1 MFIQLF
7 YSHLSTATYVKSP
20 KLAMI
25 EEEGSDISTGT
36 YDKSLH
42 SSRENL
48 VIEETVPSD
57 AILDA
62 QNEDAED
69 KLPLNINFQKIE
81 TEDSTKT
88 LKPQQSKLVDKDTD
102 KTEEKCENKNDLST
116 SSSTYSNSN
125 QEIAAISEQV
135 VQKQKMLE
143 SLDKSEEIPWT
154 ETEKIEMLIQSSSPK
169 PVVAETIAE
178 LKVQDIKEKAQSPVL
193 MDMSPIKVNEKPKVE
208 TKNIIAALKQRSEI
222 SKSNSTRRS
231 MNDFSKPKLSNPRR
245 SLAPAPSSSKIQM
258 EKNSKTFVKPSLQKI
273 GQGKMA
279 AETVDKIE
287 YKKQYKAPVLLN
299 ISPIK
304 SKETVPKL
312 NITKNTSNTKT
323 VINSTFNKTA
333 PSKKLVA
340 EEVSKPKTNV
350 NKRRSMA
357 STASSRL
364 TLIKPTITASSRI
377 VSHPNPF
384 AARNMY
390 YDERWMEKQENGF
403 KKWLNFV
410 LTPPEDFETPGKL
423 DVAKLWNA
431 CTKDVKVPRAPTREV
446 LSVRAYTTRRELNT
460 LRRNACLLWQS
471 PGMAQVITKIE
482 TEIEMHRIVMR
493 NDRTIHK

>member
-1 MFIQLF
+1 
-7 YSHLSTATYVKSP
+7 
-20 KLAMI
+20 MI

-57 AILDA
+57 AIIDA
-62 QNEDAED
+62 QNEDAEE
-69 KLPLNINFQKIE
+69 KLPLNIDFQNIE

-88 LKPQQSKLVDKDTD
+88 LKPQQSNLVDIDTD
-102 KTEEKCENKNDLST
+102 KTEEKCDNKNDLST
-116 SSSTYSNSN
+116 SSSNYSNSN
-125 QEIAAISEQV
+125 QENIAISEQV

-143 SLDKSEEIPWT
+143 CLDKSEEIPWT

-169 PVVAETIAE
+169 PVVAEPFAE
-178 LKVQDIKEKAQSPVL
+178 LKIQDIKEKAQSPVL

-231 MNDFSKPKLSNPRR
+231 MDVFSKPKLSNTRR
-245 SLAPAPSSSKIQM
+245 SLAPAPSSKMQM
-258 EKNSKTFVKPSLQKI
+258 EKNSKTFVKPSLQRT

-279 AETVDKIE
+279 AETGDKIE
-287 YKKQYKAPVLLN
+287 HKKQYKAPVLLN

-312 NITKNTSNTKT
+312 DITKNASNTKI
-323 VINSTFNKTA
+323 VINSTFNKTV
-333 PSKKLVA
+333 PSKRFVA

-350 NKRRSMA
+350 NKRRSIA

-364 TLIKPTITASSRI
+364 TLIKPTNTASSRI